1 MQAHTR
7 LAHYSLSV
15 SSSQVL
21 GLANEADLQLALVL
35 ADTAD
40 AISMDRFRAHD
51 LQTENKI
58 DLTPVTDADRGV
70 ERRLRELL
78 EQERS
83 EDSIIG
89 EEFDQRG
96 SADRTWII
104 DPIDGTKN
112 FLRGVPVWATLIALR
127 DKDGIGLGVVS
138 APALNRRWWALRDHG
153 AWIRESDREHRLRTS
168 AVSELSQASFS
179 YSDSVGWNQGAL
191 TSLIGATWRH
201 RAYGDFWSHCLVAE
215 GAVDIA
221 AEPELALY
229 DYAALVPIVEESG
242 GRITDFRGT
251 PLPVDC
257 FDAHPSVL
265 TTNNLL
271 HQSVTELLN
280 S

>member
-1 MQAHTR
+1 M
-7 LAHYSLSV
+7 

-21 GLANEADLQLALVL
+21 GLASEADLQLALVL

-40 AISMDRFRAHD
+40 AISMNRFRAHD

-70 ERRLRELL
+70 ERQLREIL
-78 EQERS
+78 EQERG

-153 AWIRESDREHRLRTS
+153 AWIRESDRELRLRAS
-168 AVSELSQASFS
+168 AISELSQASFS
-179 YSDSVGWNQGAL
+179 FSDSVGWNQDAL

-251 PLPVDC
+251 PLPVDS

-265 TTNNLL
+265 TTNNFL